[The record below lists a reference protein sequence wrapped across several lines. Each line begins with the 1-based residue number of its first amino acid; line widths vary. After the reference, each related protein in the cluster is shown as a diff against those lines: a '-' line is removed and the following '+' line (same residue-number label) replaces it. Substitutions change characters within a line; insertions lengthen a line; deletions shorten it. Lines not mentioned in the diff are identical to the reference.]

1 MSSEP
6 TTAGANPSVSENAA
20 EQGWPPAT
28 QAWYAV
34 GVFTLVLMFNF
45 LDRGI
50 VQLLIGPLKADL
62 QLSDQQI
69 GLLMGVAFAIFYAVL
84 GLPIARLVDSR
95 SRRLII
101 GVGIAT
107 WSLMTAV
114 CGLARNF
121 PQLFLARMGVG
132 VGEACNGPAVYSMM
146 ADYFPPNRLP
156 RAIAVLQL
164 GFVSGQ
170 GIALIVGGAV
180 VFYFSQQP
188 EYVLPLVGTLK
199 PWQVTFIVVGAPGL
213 LIALLLAT
221 VKEPPRRGRISA
233 GPVKQAMPL
242 KDVVTFLR
250 ANGATYGPMFLGLA
264 VNTIQSFGAQLWTP
278 EFFARTYGW
287 DRAHAGVA
295 TGIVLVCVA
304 PFGLFLGST
313 LAEAFQKRGY
323 ADANL
328 RVLLIAMVIHI
339 PGFILM
345 PLMPT
350 PELALVLYGF
360 NYFVAMIGPAA
371 QNAAL
376 QIITPNE
383 MRGQVTALY
392 LLVFN
397 LIGFGL
403 GPWVIGLL
411 TDAFFG
417 EPNLR
422 YSLALTA
429 AVMGP
434 LASFIIWRGMKPY
447 AQSVIR
453 ARAWS

>member
-6 TTAGANPSVSENAA
+6 TTAGNPPASESATS
-20 EQGWPPAT
+20 QGWPPAT

-34 GVFTLVLMFNF
+34 GVFTIVLMFNF

-84 GLPIARLVDSR
+84 GVPIARLVDSK

-101 GVGIAT
+101 GFGIAT
-107 WSLMTAV
+107 WSLATAL
-114 CGLARNF
+114 CGLAKSF

-132 VGEACNGPAVYSMM
+132 VGEACNGPATYSMM
-146 ADYFPPNRLP
+146 SDYFPPERLP

-170 GIALIVGGAV
+170 GIALIIGGAV

-199 PWQVTFIVVGAPGL
+199 PWQVTFMVVGAPGL

-221 VKEPPRRGRISA
+221 VKEPPRRGRITS
-233 GPVKQAMPL
+233 GPAKQAMPL
-242 KDVVTFLR
+242 KDVISFLR
-250 ANGATYGPMFLGLA
+250 TNGATYGPMFLGLA
-264 VNTIQSFGAQLWTP
+264 VNTIQSFGLQLWTP

-287 DRAHAGVA
+287 ERAQAGVA
-295 TGIVLVCVA
+295 TGLVLVCVA
-304 PFGLFLGST
+304 PFGLFLGSS
-313 LAEAFQKRGY
+313 LAEYFHKRGY

-328 RVLLIAMVIHI
+328 RVLLIAMVVHI
-339 PGFILM
+339 PGFIVM

-350 PELALVLYGF
+350 PELALALYGF

-397 LIGFGL
+397 LIGFGM
-403 GPWVIGLL
+403 GPWLVGLF
-411 TDAFFG
+411 TDTFFG
-417 EPNLR
+417 EQNLR
-422 YSLALTA
+422 YSMALTA

-434 LASFIIWRGMKPY
+434 LAALIIWRGIKPY
-447 AQSVIR
+447 AASVLQ

>member
-6 TTAGANPSVSENAA
+6 TTAGARAHVSENAA

-62 QLSDQQI
+62 QLSDQQV

-95 SRRLII
+95 SRRAIV
-101 GVGIAT
+101 GFGIAT

-114 CGLARNF
+114 CGLAKTF

-146 ADYFPPNRLP
+146 SDYFPPHRLP

-188 EYVLPLVGTLK
+188 QYVLPILGTLK
-199 PWQVTFIVVGAPGL
+199 PWQMVFIVVGAPGL

-221 VKEPPRRGRISA
+221 VKEPPRRGRITDARS
-233 GPVKQAMPL
+233 MPL
-242 KDVVTFLR
+242 RDVVKFLSDNR
-250 ANGATYGPMFLGLA
+250 ATYGPMFLGLA
-264 VNTIQSFGAQLWTP
+264 VNTIQAFGTQLWTP

-287 DRAHAGVA
+287 ERGQAGVA

-304 PFGLFLGST
+304 PFGLFLGSS
-313 LAEAFQKRGY
+313 LAEYFHKRGY

-328 RVLLIAMVIHI
+328 RVLLIAMVVHI

-350 PELALVLYGF
+350 PEAALALYGF

-376 QIITPNE
+376 QIITPNQ

-403 GPWVIGLL
+403 GPWLVGALS
-411 TDAFFG
+411 TYWFG
-417 EPNLR
+417 ESNLR
-422 YSLALTA
+422 YALALTA

-434 LASFIIWRGMKPY
+434 LASFIIWRGVKPY
-447 AQSVIR
+447 AASVLR
-453 ARAWS
+453 ARTWS

>member
-6 TTAGANPSVSENAA
+6 TTAGNPPASASATS
-20 EQGWPPAT
+20 QGWPPAT

-34 GVFTLVLMFNF
+34 GVFTVVLMFNF

-84 GLPIARLVDSR
+84 GVPIARLVDSK

-101 GVGIAT
+101 GFGIAT
-107 WSLMTAV
+107 WSLATSL
-114 CGLARNF
+114 CGLAKSF

-132 VGEACNGPAVYSMM
+132 VGEACNGPATYSMM
-146 ADYFPPNRLP
+146 SDYFPPERLP

-170 GIALIVGGAV
+170 GIALIIGGAV

-199 PWQVTFIVVGAPGL
+199 PWQVTFMVVGAPGL

-221 VKEPPRRGRISA
+221 VREPPRRGRITS
-233 GPVKQAMPL
+233 GPARKAMPL
-242 KDVVTFLR
+242 QDVISFLR

-264 VNTIQSFGAQLWTP
+264 VNTIQSFGLQLWTP

-287 DRAHAGVA
+287 DRAQAGVA

-304 PFGLFLGST
+304 PFGLFLGSS
-313 LAEAFQKRGY
+313 LAEYYHKRGY

-328 RVLLIAMVIHI
+328 HVLLIAMVVHI

-350 PELALVLYGF
+350 PELALAVYGI

-397 LIGFGL
+397 LIGFGM
-403 GPWVIGLL
+403 GPWLVGLL
-411 TDAFFG
+411 TDTFFG
-417 EPNLR
+417 EANLR
-422 YSLALTA
+422 HSMALTA

-434 LASFIIWRGMKPY
+434 LAALIIWRGIKPY
-447 AQSVIR
+447 AASVVA